1 MASYSVL
8 PPNKKGQSRI
18 KLFVEYGYDDNGK
31 RLRKMKTVTLDKLTE
46 NNIFNAIAQF
56 EKSLGMETQTF
67 EKPTK
72 ITFKT
77 FSEEFMSNY
86 VCTELKVKSRNTYE
100 NYLKQGI
107 VDFFGQNLVKRITTA
122 QINVF
127 FVEQKKAKA
136 GSLVEKFVLL
146 NTMFNKAIE
155 WGYLEV
161 NPCAKA
167 TKPKRQKSKRIN
179 YYTEAQIH
187 HLLTVLP
194 KLHIKHQLQIKI
206 ALFCGLRMSEI
217 AALQIESLDFTNR
230 TIHVRHTLQYDKVTE
245 RFFLDTTKTG
255 EERFVHVPQGLMS
268 ELHDYIEQKK
278 KKLQKLGD
286 KFNPLLDNKDK
297 PIYFIF
303 SKDNGFPNYPDRMSN
318 QWIVIVRRHDLP
330 AITFHGLRHS
340 YASFMLA
347 KGVNIKVIQ
356 EQLGH
361 ANIRETLNTYSHIDR
376 EQKEKASDLFDN
388 L

>member
-8 PPNKKGQSRI
+8 PPNKKGQPRI
-18 KLFVEYGYDDNGK
+18 KLFVEYGYDNNGK
-31 RLRKMKTVTLDKLTE
+31 RLRKMKTVTLGKLTE
-46 NNIFNAIAQF
+46 SNIFNAIAQF
-56 EKSLGMETQTF
+56 EKSLGMETQSF
-67 EKPTK
+67 EKSTK
-72 ITFKT
+72 ITFQT
-77 FSEEFMSNY
+77 FSEEFMTNY
-86 VCTELKVKSRNTYE
+86 VGTELKVKSRNAYE
-100 NYLKQGI
+100 NYLKQGL
-107 VDFFGQNLVKRITTA
+107 VDFFGLNLVKRITSA

-127 FVEQKKAKA
+127 FTEQKKAKA
-136 GSLVEKFVLL
+136 GSLVEKFTLL

-155 WGYLEV
+155 WGYLEI

-179 YYTEAQIH
+179 YYTEAQIQ
-187 HLLTVLP
+187 HLLSVLP
-194 KLHIKHQLQIKI
+194 KLHIKHKLQIRI
-206 ALFCGLRMSEI
+206 ALFCGLRMTEI
-217 AALQIESLDFTNR
+217 AALQFESLDFKNR
-230 TIHVRHTLQYDKVTE
+230 TILVNHTLQYDKVTE

-255 EERFVHVPQGLMS
+255 EERIVHVPQGLMS

-286 KFNPLLDNKDK
+286 KFNPLLDNKDE

-303 SKDNGFPNYPDRMSN
+303 SKDNGFPNHPDRMSK
-318 QWIVIVRRHDLP
+318 QWRDIVIRHELP
-330 AITFHGLRHS
+330 AVTLHGLRHS
-340 YASFMLA
+340 YASYMLA

-376 EQKEKASDLFDN
+376 EQKEKASDHFDN